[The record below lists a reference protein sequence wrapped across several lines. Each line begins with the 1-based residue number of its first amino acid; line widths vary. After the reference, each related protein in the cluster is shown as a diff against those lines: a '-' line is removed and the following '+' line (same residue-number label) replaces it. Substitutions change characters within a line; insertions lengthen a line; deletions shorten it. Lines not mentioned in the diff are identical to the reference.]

1 MRTCAFEKVSLM
13 RLRSARESACGLFIL
28 FAKNH
33 FKSALLCRFKVT
45 IWKRFQVV
53 KSIILANYEQKW
65 KI

>member
-1 MRTCAFEKVSLM
+1 MRTRAFGKMSLM
-13 RLRSARESACGLFIL
+13 RPRSARESACGLFIL
-28 FAKNH
+28 FTKNH
-33 FKSALLCRFKVT
+33 FKSALLCLFKVT